1 MSGRMKKHHT
11 KNDPAIYSLS
21 NEEDSVSLDAFLK
34 KNRCDLPNWAILL
47 SGLRNREG
55 WTQKE
60 LGEMVNVAQYHISR
74 MERGVRPIGKNVA
87 QRLAKV
93 FKTDYRLFL

>member
-1 MSGRMKKHHT
+1 MPAHMKTHHIRAKKELSALGRDGAT
-11 KNDPAIYSLS
+11 ISA
-21 NEEDSVSLDAFLK
+21 EDYFRESYGAFP
-34 KNRCDLPNWAILL
+34 RWAVFL

-55 WTQKE
+55 LTQAE
-60 LGEMVNVAQYHISR
+60 LGKRIDVAQYHISR
-74 MERGVRPIGKNVA
+74 MERGLRPIGKNIA

>member
-1 MSGRMKKHHT
+1 MPAHMKKHLT
-11 KNDPAIYSLS
+11 RTDKGFSELEREENAISA
-21 NEEDSVSLDAFLK
+21 EEYFKQSYGDFPRWSVF
-34 KNRCDLPNWAILL
+34 L

-55 WTQKE
+55 LTQKE
-60 LGEMVNVAQYHISR
+60 LGEKIGIAQYHISR
-74 MERGVRPIGKNVA
+74 MERGIRPIGKNVA